1 MAKFIVKVDRTNR
14 IFRLVIPRKIV
25 QEKKWDDV
33 RYIIVDDRHP
43 DKVEIRRFVDD
54 ETS

>member
-1 MAKFIVKVDRTNR
+1 VKVDRSNR

-33 RYIIVDDRHP
+33 RYVLVDDCHS
-43 DKVEIRRFVDD
+43 DKLEIRRFADD